1 VSTAV
6 EVAQSIRRR
15 NNQNEPAS
23 KPQAATSAQNAK
35 SCKELAAQGI
45 QNISVAQ
52 NPWAARFD
60 RDNDGIACES

>member
-1 VSTAV
+1 M
-6 EVAQSIRRR
+6 
-15 NNQNEPAS
+15 
-23 KPQAATSAQNAK
+23 
-35 SCKELAAQGI
+35 